1 MLSEIAVAVL
11 IPGWQARQRHRWL
24 AIALFCAGVLVPL
37 AIAVYAIAS
46 GRNWVALTLDSGYLA
61 WTMFGG
67 MLALLARLVSV
78 AEVWHVNRP
87 DRSWNPGDGWAV
99 VLVIAVC
106 APMLIGVVQVGRA
119 RASIAPAFAGQPD
132 EPLFDASATTTS
144 SVATST
150 TTSTTEPVAGTS
162 TSIPTASTTT
172 IGPTTTTTTVPPK
185 PERPQSGVDPA
196 LVADV
201 TNVLL
206 LGGDAGP
213 GRGGLRT
220 DTMML
225 FSLHRPSGRASLV
238 SIPRDLDGLL
248 FPPGT
253 ALEERYPYGFTEIAN
268 AVYPI
273 VSSRPELRDAYEV
286 EGVQPG
292 VVATAQAIGY
302 SLDVTIHDYV
312 LIDMQGFLELID
324 ALGGVTV
331 YVPKVLPMPGN
342 VPGARSEYPD
352 TIGPGLIH
360 MDGTTALG
368 YVRSRKAD
376 SDYQRTARQRHLLE
390 ALATQ
395 ISFNDVALRF
405 SRVASAI
412 GGTLRTSL
420 SPDEL
425 ADMLNVIGG
434 QTAIVESVGLVPPL
448 VDVDHPDF
456 GEMAR
461 IVGAVRVAL
470 VTGQPS
476 GY

>member
-1 MLSEIAVAVL
+1 MLSEIAIAVL
-11 IPGWQARQRHRWL
+11 IPGWQARRRRRWL
-24 AIALFCAGVLVPL
+24 AITLLGAGVMVPL
-37 AIAVYAIAS
+37 TVGVYALVS

-61 WTMFGG
+61 WMMFAGI
-67 MLALLARLVSV
+67 LAVLARLAAVS
-78 AEVWHVNRP
+78 EVWLVNRP
-87 DRSWNPGDGWAV
+87 DRSWNPGDGWSIALV
-99 VLVIAVC
+99 VAVC

-119 RASIAPAFAGQPD
+119 RAAIAPAFAGEPAA
-132 EPLFDASATTTS
+132 PLFDASATTTS
-144 SVATST
+144 TVTTTTTTTVAPQAAPST
-150 TTSTTEPVAGTS
+150 TVEDAPPTTV
-162 TSIPTASTTT
+162 
-172 IGPTTTTTTVPPK
+172 GPTTTTTSVRPK

-213 GRGGLRT
+213 DRSGLRT

-225 FSLHRPSGRASLV
+225 FSLHQPSGRASLV
-238 SIPRDLDGLL
+238 SIPRDLHGLL

-273 VSSRPELRDAYEV
+273 VSSRPELRAAYEV
-286 EGVQPG
+286 EGVRPG

-331 YVPKVLPMPGN
+331 DVPKVLPMPGN
-342 VPGARSEYPD
+342 VPGARTQYPD

-420 SPDEL
+420 TPDEL
-425 ADMLNVIGG
+425 AEMLSVIGG

-448 VDVDHPDF
+448 VDMKRPDF

-461 IVGAVRVAL
+461 IVGAVRLAL
-470 VTGQPS
+470 ATGQPS